1 MIAIRNLNLG
11 QIVTSKNIII
21 DIGNEGCWIKF
32 CEQMKFYV
40 EHYKALLGKSV
51 RLVTPKVT
59 QGHVQTV
66 VDCIVELL
74 KLIDVEAIFI
84 NDYGVLY
91 SFNKTGIKLN
101 LIYGRLLVFCQEYE
115 LGYKTRYCDEE
126 DINVIKSWSCPSYVY
141 SNKIELLREMQF
153 TGVELCPS
161 DSVKDLLHYDK
172 APDFSIHM
180 HYDSCIGACGRS
192 CTTARNEKKPIFQC
206 TELCNSVHS
215 IKLDSMYG
223 QNLKMDKQDIE
234 HFENNILVGNMLYFI
249 TKPYNFPY
257 ELCADTIY
265 DNRFDKIEEFLCK

>member
-1 MIAIRNLNLG
+1 MIAIRNLNLSRI
-11 QIVTSKNIII
+11 QASKDIFI

-32 CEQMKFYV
+32 CEQMKFYA
-40 EHYKALLGKSV
+40 EHYQALQGKRV

-66 VDCIVELL
+66 VDCIVDLL

-91 SFNKTGIKLN
+91 SFNKTGIKAN

-115 LGYKTRYCDEE
+115 LGYKTRFCAEE

-141 SNKIELLREMQF
+141 SNKIELLHKMQF
-153 TGVELCPS
+153 TGVELCQS

-180 HYDSCIGACGRS
+180 HYDSYIGACGRS
-192 CTTARNEKKPIFQC
+192 CTIARNQKIQYP
-206 TELCNSVHS
+206 VHGIMQYS
-215 IKLDSMYG
+215 
-223 QNLKMDKQDIE
+223 
-234 HFENNILVGNMLYFI
+234 
-249 TKPYNFPY
+249 T
-257 ELCADTIY
+257 
-265 DNRFDKIEEFLCK
+265 